1 MMLMELGLMQVTFT
15 FNREF
20 PGLGNRIKELRES
33 SPKPLTLLAAEA
45 GISATHWN
53 RIENER
59 VQYVPI
65 ETLRGIEKAL
75 GSDFGIEY
83 EVVITSKNSPSDE

>member
-1 MMLMELGLMQVTFT
+1 MLVELVLMRVTFT

-20 PGLGNRIKELRES
+20 PGLGQKIKELREAS
-33 SPKPLTLLAAEA
+33 SKSLTLLAAEA
-45 GISATHWN
+45 GISVTHWN

-75 GSDFGIEY
+75 STNFGVKYEDEEQKTSD
-83 EVVITSKNSPSDE
+83 NPSDS

>member
-1 MMLMELGLMQVTFT
+1 MMLMDLGLMQVTFT
-15 FNREF
+15 FNKEF
-20 PGLGNRIKELRES
+20 PGLGKKIKNLRES

-75 GSDFGIEY
+75 GANLGVEDEEIL
-83 EVVITSKNSPSDE
+83 NNLPSE

>member
-1 MMLMELGLMQVTFT
+1 MELVLMRVTFT

-20 PGLGNRIKELRES
+20 PGLGQKIKELREAS
-33 SPKPLTLLAAEA
+33 SKSLTLLAAEA
-45 GISATHWN
+45 GISVTHWN

-75 GSDFGIEY
+75 GTNLGVKYEDEEQKISD
-83 EVVITSKNSPSDE
+83 NPSDS